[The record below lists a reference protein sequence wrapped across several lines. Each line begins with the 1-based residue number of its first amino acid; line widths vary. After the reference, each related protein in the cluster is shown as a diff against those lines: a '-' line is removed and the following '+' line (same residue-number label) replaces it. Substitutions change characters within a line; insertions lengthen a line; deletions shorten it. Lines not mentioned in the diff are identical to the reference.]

1 LALLFTE
8 GVRPRLWLV
17 IFVLLQLADGV
28 LTYAAV
34 ERFGAGAEG
43 NPILATWIMIT
54 GAVPALVGAKL
65 LACACG
71 GLLYAA
77 GVHRVLVGLSAL
89 YLFAAVMP
97 WLQILSQ
104 LGLS

>member
-1 LALLFTE
+1 MK
-8 GVRPRLWLV
+8 PRLWLLV
-17 IFVLLQLADGV
+17 FILLQFADGV

-54 GAVPALVGAKL
+54 GAAPALIGAKL
-65 LACACG
+65 VACMCG
-71 GLLYAA
+71 GVLYAA
-77 GVHRVLVGLSAL
+77 GVHRALVGLSAL

-97 WLQILSQ
+97 WLQIFSQ
-104 LGLS
+104 VGLS

>member
-1 LALLFTE
+1 MKPRVWLA
-8 GVRPRLWLV
+8 
-17 IFVLLQLADGV
+17 IFVVLQIADGV

-34 ERFGAGAEG
+34 ERFGTQAEG

-54 GAVPALVGAKL
+54 GAAPALLGAKL

-71 GLLYAA
+71 GVLYAA
-77 GVHRVLVGLSAL
+77 GVHRVLIGLSAL

-97 WLQILSQ
+97 WLLIFSV
-104 LGLS
+104 SS

>member
-1 LALLFTE
+1 M
-8 GVRPRLWLV
+8 RPRLWLV

-34 ERFGAGAEG
+34 ERFGASAEG

-54 GAVPALVGAKL
+54 GAAPALIGAKL

-71 GLLYAA
+71 AVLYVT
-77 GVHRVLVGLSAL
+77 GVHYVLVALSAL

-97 WLQILSQ
+97 WLQIITQ
-104 LGLS
+104 LGMI

>member
-1 LALLFTE
+1 M
-8 GVRPRLWLV
+8 RPRLWRV

-34 ERFGAGAEG
+34 ERFGTGAEG
-43 NPILATWIMIT
+43 NPLLATWIVMT
-54 GAVPALVGAKL
+54 GAAPALIGAKL

-71 GLLYAA
+71 AVLYVT
-77 GVHRVLVGLSAL
+77 GVHYVLMGLSAL

-97 WLQILSQ
+97 WLQIFSQ
-104 LGLS
+104 LGMI

>member
-1 LALLFTE
+1 MK
-8 GVRPRLWLV
+8 PRLWLA
-17 IFVLLQLADGV
+17 IFIVLQMVDGV

-34 ERFGAGAEG
+34 DRFGASAEG
-43 NPILATWIMIT
+43 NPIIATWIVIT
-54 GAVPALVGAKL
+54 GALPALVGAKL

-71 GLLYAA
+71 GVLYAA
-77 GVHRVLVGLSAL
+77 GVHRVLAGLTAL

-104 LGLS
+104 LGIL